1 MNRAFY
7 AVAMTVALMAPGL
20 ALAQQAA
27 PAERMGHQQ
36 ARINQGVASGELTH
50 HEAAVDEHHLRTDE
64 RIRANQ
70 KARDGGGP
78 LTAAQRARD
87 EHRLNNNSARIY
99 DTKHNGR
106 VAPP

>member
-1 MNRAFY
+1 VKKSIHAT
-7 AVAMTVALMAPGL
+7 AMVVALFAPGL

-27 PAERMGHQQ
+27 PAERMGNQQ
-36 ARINQGVASGELTH
+36 ARINQGVASGALTH

-78 LTAAQRARD
+78 LTAAQRAKD

>member
-1 MNRAFY
+1 MKRAVQ
-7 AVAMTVALMAPGL
+7 AATMVIALLAPAA

-36 ARINQGVASGELTH
+36 ARINQGVASGALTK

-78 LTAAQRARD
+78 LTAAQRAKD